1 MTHHPRWALLLA
13 AAAIP
18 VLVLAPAVRTHA
30 ATSASPAHAMVPVT
44 IQNFAFSPKTLTVAP
59 GTTVMWTNK
68 DSAAHT
74 VTSDSGS
81 TLASGD
87 LSHGKSYAHTFTK
100 AGTYTYHC
108 AIHPYMKATVVVS
121 RGGNGSTTGGGSMN
135 GSGMGSMGSMGPM
148 TTLALLTGYYDNHA
162 VLFLATDSSDK
173 NDAMSHHIN
182 YSASLSMALS
192 SADQIYLVTNGKD
205 AGRGPVFSS
214 EPGESDYT
222 PLWQEVRVTW
232 KDPSKAVALGQD
244 TQITDLAKKGM
255 LTLTK
260 TGIVLN
266 CPIIAPLSG
275 SGAMM
280 GSGMSSMGALPP
292 TRMLSIFTGYYDMHE
307 VQYLATDTASTD
319 EATRDHINA
328 AATLAKS
335 LPSADDLY
343 IVTNGMDANRGPVFG
358 SQPGEKDYTPLW
370 QEVQV
375 TWKDASKAVALG
387 SDNQIKDLATKGKLT
402 LTKTGTV
409 LNCPIIRV
417 LGRRMG
423 SSGS

>member
-18 VLVLAPAVRTHA
+18 VLVLAPAVRTRA
-30 ATSASPAHAMVPVT
+30 ATSASLAHAMVPVT
-44 IQNFAFSPKTLTVAP
+44 IQNFAFSPKTVTVAP

-87 LSHGKSYAHTFTK
+87 LSQGKSYAHTFTK
-100 AGTYTYHC
+100 AGTYAYHC

-121 RGGNGSTTGGGSMN
+121 GGSATSGGSMN

-182 YSASLSMALS
+182 YSASLAKSLS
-192 SADQIYLVTNGKD
+192 SADDIYLVTNGKY
-205 AGRGPVFSS
+205 AGRGPVFDS
-214 EPGESDYT
+214 EPGESGYT

-280 GSGMSSMGALPP
+280 GSGMSSMGVLPP

-307 VQYLATDTASTD
+307 VQYLATDTSSTD

-328 AATLAKS
+328 AASLSKS
-335 LPSADDLY
+335 LSSADDIY

-358 SQPGEKDYTPLW
+358 SQPGESDYTPLW

-375 TWKDASKAVALG
+375 TWKDPSKAVALG
-387 SDNQIKDLATKGKLT
+387 QDNQIKNLAKKGMLT
-402 LTKTGTV
+402 LKMTGTV

-417 LGRRMG
+417 LGSSMG

>member
-1 MTHHPRWALLLA
+1 MMHHPRWAVVLA

-18 VLVLAPAVRTHA
+18 FLVLAPAVHARA
-30 ATSASPAHAMVPVT
+30 ATAAAPVHAMVQVT
-44 IQNFAFSPKTLTVAP
+44 MQNLAFSPKTLTVAP

-68 DSAAHT
+68 DSAPHT

-87 LSHGKSYAHTFTK
+87 LSQGKSYTHTFTQ

-108 AIHPYMKATVVVS
+108 TIHPFMHGTVIVSGGSAT
-121 RGGNGSTTGGGSMN
+121 GGSMN

-148 TTLALLTGYYDNHA
+148 TTLALLTGYYDNHP

-182 YSASLSMALS
+182 DSANLAKSLS
-192 SADQIYLVTNGKD
+192 SADEIYLVTNGKD

-214 EPGESDYT
+214 QPGESDYT
-222 PLWQEVRVTW
+222 PLWQEVHVTW

-244 TQITDLAKKGM
+244 TQITDLAQKGL

-280 GSGMSSMGALPP
+280 GSGMSRMGALPP
-292 TRMLSIFTGYYDMHE
+292 TRRLSIFTGYYDTHE
-307 VQYLATDTASTD
+307 VQYLATDTSSKD
-319 EATRDHINA
+319 EAMRDHVNA
-328 AATLAKS
+328 APSLATS
-335 LPSADDLY
+335 LSNADDIY

-358 SQPGEKDYTPLW
+358 SQPGEQDYTPLW
-370 QEVQV
+370 QEVRV
-375 TWKDASKAVALG
+375 TWKDPSKAVALG
-387 SDNQIKDLATKGKLT
+387 QDNQITQLAKEGKLT
-402 LTKTGTV
+402 LTQTGVV

-417 LGRRMG
+417 LGGRMG
-423 SSGS
+423 NSGS

>member
-1 MTHHPRWALLLA
+1 MMRHPRWAVLLA

-18 VLVLAPAVRTHA
+18 FLVLAPAVHARA
-30 ATSASPAHAMVPVT
+30 ATAAAPVHAMVQVT

-59 GTTVMWTNK
+59 GTTIMWTNK
-68 DSAAHT
+68 DSAPHT

-87 LSHGKSYAHTFTK
+87 LSQGKSYTHTFTK
-100 AGTYTYHC
+100 AGTYAYHC
-108 AIHPYMKATVVVS
+108 AIHPFMHGTVIVSSGSGSAT
-121 RGGNGSTTGGGSMN
+121 GGSMN

-148 TTLALLTGYYDNHA
+148 TTLALLTGYYDNHP

-182 YSASLSMALS
+182 YSASLAKSLS
-192 SADQIYLVTNGKD
+192 NADQIYLVTNGKD

-222 PLWQEVRVTW
+222 PLWQEVQVTW

-244 TQITDLAKKGM
+244 TQITDLAQKGL

-280 GSGMSSMGALPP
+280 GSGMSGMGALPP
-292 TRMLSIFTGYYDMHE
+292 TRRLSIFTGYYDTHE
-307 VQYLATDTASTD
+307 VQYLATDTSSTD

-328 AATLAKS
+328 APSLAKS
-335 LPSADDLY
+335 LSSADDIY

-370 QEVQV
+370 QEVRV
-375 TWKDASKAVALG
+375 TWKDPSKAVALG
-387 SDNQIKDLATKGKLT
+387 QDNQITQLAKEGKLT
-402 LTKTGTV
+402 LTQTGVV

-417 LGRRMG
+417 LGGRMG
-423 SSGS
+423 NSGS

>member
-1 MTHHPRWALLLA
+1 MMRHPRWAVLLA

-18 VLVLAPAVRTHA
+18 FLVLAPAVHARA
-30 ATSASPAHAMVPVT
+30 ATAAAPVHAMVQVT

-59 GTTVMWTNK
+59 GTTIMWTNK
-68 DSAAHT
+68 DSAPHT

-87 LSHGKSYAHTFTK
+87 LSQGKSYTHTFTK
-100 AGTYTYHC
+100 AGTYAYHC
-108 AIHPYMKATVVVS
+108 AIHPFMHGTVIVSSGSGSAT
-121 RGGNGSTTGGGSMN
+121 GGSMN

-148 TTLALLTGYYDNHA
+148 TTLALLTGYYDNHP

-182 YSASLSMALS
+182 YSASLAKSLS
-192 SADQIYLVTNGKD
+192 NADQIYLVTNGKD

-222 PLWQEVRVTW
+222 PLWQEVQVTW

-244 TQITDLAKKGM
+244 TQITDLAQKGL

-280 GSGMSSMGALPP
+280 GSGMSGMGALPP
-292 TRMLSIFTGYYDMHE
+292 TRRLSIFTGYYDTHE
-307 VQYLATDTASTD
+307 VQYLATDTSSTD

-328 AATLAKS
+328 APSLAKS
-335 LPSADDLY
+335 LSNADDIY

-370 QEVQV
+370 QEVRV
-375 TWKDASKAVALG
+375 TWKDPSKAVALG
-387 SDNQIKDLATKGKLT
+387 QDNQITQLAKEGKLT
-402 LTKTGTV
+402 LTQTGVV

-417 LGRRMG
+417 LGGRMG
-423 SSGS
+423 NSGS

>member
-18 VLVLAPAVRTHA
+18 FLVLAPAVRTRA
-30 ATSASPAHAMVPVT
+30 ATSASPAHAMVQVT
-44 IQNFAFSPKTLTVAP
+44 IQNFAFSPKTVTVAP
-59 GTTVMWTNK
+59 GTTIMWTNK

-74 VTSDSGS
+74 VSSDSGS

-87 LSHGKSYAHTFTK
+87 LSQGKSYAHTFTK
-100 AGTYTYHC
+100 AGTYAYHC
-108 AIHPYMKATVVVS
+108 AIHPYMKAAVVVS
-121 RGGNGSTTGGGSMN
+121 GGSATSGGSMN

-182 YSASLSMALS
+182 YSASLSMSLS

-232 KDPSKAVALGQD
+232 KDPRKAVALGQD

-275 SGAMM
+275 SGAMV

-292 TRMLSIFTGYYDMHE
+292 TRMLSIFTGYYDTHE

-328 AATLAKS
+328 AANLTKS
-335 LPSADDLY
+335 LSSADDLY

-370 QEVQV
+370 QEIQV

>member
-18 VLVLAPAVRTHA
+18 FLVLTPAVHARA
-30 ATSASPAHAMVPVT
+30 ATAAAPAHATVQVT

-59 GTTVMWTNK
+59 GTTVRWTNK

-87 LSHGKSYAHTFTK
+87 LSQGKSYTHTFSA

-108 AIHPYMKATVVVS
+108 AIHSFMHGTVVVS
-121 RGGNGSTTGGGSMN
+121 STSGSASATATPTGAGA
-135 GSGMGSMGSMGPM
+135 GMGSMGSMGPM
-148 TTLALLTGYYDNHA
+148 TTLSLLTGYYDNHA

-182 YSASLSMALS
+182 YSASLAKSLS
-192 SADQIYLVTNGKD
+192 NADQIYLVTNGKD

-214 EPGESDYT
+214 EPAESDYT
-222 PLWQEVRVTW
+222 PLWQEVQVTW

-275 SGAMM
+275 STM

-292 TRMLSIFTGYYDMHE
+292 TRRLSIFTGYYDTHE
-307 VQYLATDTASTD
+307 VQYVATDTSSTA

-328 AATLAKS
+328 AANLSKS
-335 LPSADDLY
+335 LGNADDIY

-358 SQPGEKDYTPLW
+358 SQPGESDYTPLW

-375 TWKDASKAVALG
+375 TWKDPSKAVALG
-387 SDNQIKDLATKGKLT
+387 QDTQIKDLAKKGMLT
-402 LTKTGTV
+402 LKMTGTA

-417 LGRRMG
+417 LGGRMG

>member
-1 MTHHPRWALLLA
+1 MTMTHHPHLVTLLA

-18 VLVLAPAVRTHA
+18 FFLLAPAGQAHA
-30 ATSASPAHAMVPVT
+30 APPAAHARTTVQVT

-68 DSAAHT
+68 DSAPHT

-87 LSHGKSYAHTFTK
+87 LSQGKSYTHTFTK
-100 AGTYTYHC
+100 AGTYMYHC
-108 AIHPYMKATVVVS
+108 AIHPYMKATVIVS
-121 RGGNGSTTGGGSMN
+121 SGSATGGSMN

-148 TTLALLTGYYDNHA
+148 TTLALLTGYYDNHP

-182 YSASLSMALS
+182 DSANLAKSLS
-192 SADQIYLVTNGKD
+192 SADEIYLVTNGKD
-205 AGRGPVFSS
+205 ASRGPVFSS

-244 TQITDLAKKGM
+244 TQITDLAQKGL

-292 TRMLSIFTGYYDMHE
+292 TRRLSIFTGYYDTHE
-307 VQYLATDTASTD
+307 VQYLATDTSSTD
-319 EATRDHINA
+319 EATSDHINA
-328 AATLAKS
+328 AASLAKS
-335 LPSADDLY
+335 LSSADDIY
-343 IVTNGMDANRGPVFG
+343 IITNGKDANRGPVFG
-358 SQPGEKDYTPLW
+358 SQPGESDYTPLW

-387 SDNQIKDLATKGKLT
+387 SDNQIKDLAKKGKLT
-402 LTKTGTV
+402 LKATGTV

-423 SSGS
+423 NSGS

>member
-18 VLVLAPAVRTHA
+18 SLVLAPAVRTHA
-30 ATSASPAHAMVPVT
+30 ATSASLAHAMVQVT

-81 TLASGD
+81 TLDSGD
-87 LSHGKSYAHTFTK
+87 LSHGKSYAHTFST

-121 RGGNGSTTGGGSMN
+121 RSGNGSTTGGGSMH

-182 YSASLSMALS
+182 YSASLSMSLS

-328 AATLAKS
+328 AANLTKS
-335 LPSADDLY
+335 LS
-343 IVTNGMDANRGPVFG
+343 T
-358 SQPGEKDYTPLW
+358 
-370 QEVQV
+370 
-375 TWKDASKAVALG
+375 
-387 SDNQIKDLATKGKLT
+387 
-402 LTKTGTV
+402 
-409 LNCPIIRV
+409 
-417 LGRRMG
+417 
-423 SSGS
+423 

>member
-1 MTHHPRWALLLA
+1 MMHHPRWAVLLA

-18 VLVLAPAVRTHA
+18 FLVLAPAVHARA
-30 ATSASPAHAMVPVT
+30 ATAAAPVHAMVQVT
-44 IQNFAFSPKTLTVAP
+44 MQNLAFSPKTLTVAP

-68 DSAAHT
+68 DSAPHT

-87 LSHGKSYAHTFTK
+87 LSQGKSYTHTFTK

-108 AIHPYMKATVVVS
+108 TIHPFMHGTVIVSGGSAT
-121 RGGNGSTTGGGSMN
+121 GGSMN

-148 TTLALLTGYYDNHA
+148 TTLALLTGYYDNHP

-182 YSASLSMALS
+182 DSANLATSLS
-192 SADQIYLVTNGKD
+192 SADEIYLVTNGKD

-214 EPGESDYT
+214 QPGESDYT
-222 PLWQEVRVTW
+222 PLWQEVHVTW

-244 TQITDLAKKGM
+244 TQITDLAQKGL

-280 GSGMSSMGALPP
+280 GSGMSRMGALPP
-292 TRMLSIFTGYYDMHE
+292 TRRLSIFTGYYDTHE
-307 VQYLATDTASTD
+307 VQYLATDTSSTD

-328 AATLAKS
+328 APSLAKS
-335 LPSADDLY
+335 LSNADDIY

-370 QEVQV
+370 QEVRV
-375 TWKDASKAVALG
+375 TWKDPSKAVALG
-387 SDNQIKDLATKGKLT
+387 QDNQITQLAKEGKLT
-402 LTKTGTV
+402 LTQTGVV

-417 LGRRMG
+417 LGGRMG
-423 SSGS
+423 NSGS